1 MDLTLKDNFNKVIQY
16 SQNISEP
23 QTDELLKKWRQAK
36 KDFIFAFGNK
46 LIYEF
51 PETITFELSQQ
62 EKEENVRRFC
72 EEECDNEELIDFILN
87 NKDGFFK
94 NLVVDGNN
102 IIPKGMKLLKA
113 FKFFEKDKTK
123 LEKLQAAASM
133 VIQKN
138 KIEGTFCLS
147 VHPLDFLS
155 ASENCHNWRSC
166 HALDGDFRTGN
177 LSYMLDS
184 CTIMCYLKSKDD
196 VVLPNFPEDVKWNNK
211 KWRMWLH
218 FSDNQDMIFAGR
230 QYPFFTSGALDF
242 LRDKIL
248 ASKELKFAHKWTQ
261 WSNKKITEWNGYTLD
276 DKYLAINNHLIGMHE
291 LVIDNPGSLHYND
304 LLYSSFYDPYYIQR
318 MYEPLEGEDLSY
330 WFVLQKKPITKI
342 TSRFRLG
349 NRVKCLRCGE
359 KYIEES
365 QTMMCPDCELKYGT
379 ELSDDICECAVCGE
393 RLYVDDAIWIE
404 DPGDWVCQDCAS
416 REVSSCELCGEYCY
430 TSDMIWDEK
439 ISGYICQNCGE
450 GEY

>member
-23 QTDELLKKWRQAK
+23 QTDELLKKWHQAK

-138 KIEGTFCLS
+138 KIEGIFCLS

-177 LSYMLDS
+177 LSYMVDS

-211 KWRMWLH
+211 KWY
-218 FSDNQDMIFAGR
+218 I
-230 QYPFFTSGALDF
+230 
-242 LRDKIL
+242 
-248 ASKELKFAHKWTQ
+248 
-261 WSNKKITEWNGYTLD
+261 
-276 DKYLAINNHLIGMHE
+276 IG
-291 LVIDNPGSLHYND
+291 
-304 LLYSSFYDPYYIQR
+304 
-318 MYEPLEGEDLSY
+318 
-330 WFVLQKKPITKI
+330 
-342 TSRFRLG
+342 
-349 NRVKCLRCGE
+349 
-359 KYIEES
+359 
-365 QTMMCPDCELKYGT
+365 
-379 ELSDDICECAVCGE
+379 
-393 RLYVDDAIWIE
+393 
-404 DPGDWVCQDCAS
+404 
-416 REVSSCELCGEYCY
+416 EV
-430 TSDMIWDEK
+430 
-439 ISGYICQNCGE
+439 
-450 GEY
+450 